1 MFKFSRPGSLR
12 KPSRNSVTGEKAKRM
27 LSILLS
33 VMMRGVE
40 GRKATFSLQIS
51 AAAAALNIN
60 IVIQTGFL
68 LLLGRLFNELQ
79 DRKSNFL
86 A

>member
-1 MFKFSRPGSLR
+1 M
-12 KPSRNSVTGEKAKRM
+12 
-27 LSILLS
+27 
-33 VMMRGVE
+33 